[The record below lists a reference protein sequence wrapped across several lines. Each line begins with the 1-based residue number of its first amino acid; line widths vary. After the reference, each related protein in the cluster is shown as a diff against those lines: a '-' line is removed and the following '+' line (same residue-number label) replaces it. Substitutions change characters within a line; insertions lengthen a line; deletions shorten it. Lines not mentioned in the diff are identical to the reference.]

1 MIELQKYLT
10 LGMREEPRRTIQV
23 GSLTKQSKYTRSRL
37 NAMRKD
43 KLFALCLKHF
53 GSNTTSVYSY
63 YTKAELIDNL
73 LTVEINE
80 SPK

>member
-1 MIELQKYLT
+1 MSKMID
-10 LGMREEPRRTIQV
+10 I
-23 GSLTKQSKYTRSRL
+23 SLAKQSKYTRSRL

-53 GSNTTSVYSY
+53 GNNTTSVFSY

-73 LTVEINE
+73 LTVKINE
-80 SPK
+80 LVK

>member
-1 MIELQKYLT
+1 MIKK
-10 LGMREEPRRTIQV
+10 
-23 GSLTKQSKYTRSRL
+23 SLIRQSKCTRRRLSAMSR
-37 NAMRKD
+37 D

-53 GSNTTSVYSY
+53 GNNTTSVFSY

-73 LTVEINE
+73 LTVEVNE

>member
-1 MIELQKYLT
+1 MIEK
-10 LGMREEPRRTIQV
+10 
-23 GSLTKQSKYTRSRL
+23 SLIKQSKYTRSRL
-37 NAMRKD
+37 NAMCKG

-53 GSNTTSVYSY
+53 GNNTTSVFSY

-80 SPK
+80 LVK